1 MSKEKQPMGLL
12 FDSVA
17 YYQPED
23 IQLLVDNLSY
33 EQSLFMISQALEYAH
48 KNGLYSLQ
56 ESELISKS
64 LRGFVLPK
72 EQ

>member
-17 YYQPED
+17 YHQPED

-64 LRGFVLPK
+64 LRGLVLPK

>member
-12 FDSVA
+12 FNSVA

-64 LRGFVLPK
+64 LRGLVLPK

>member
-64 LRGFVLPK
+64 LRGLVLPK

>member
-1 MSKEKQPMGLL
+1 
-12 FDSVA
+12 
-17 YYQPED
+17 
-23 IQLLVDNLSY
+23 
-33 EQSLFMISQALEYAH
+33 MISQALEYAH

-64 LRGFVLPK
+64 LRGLVLPK